1 MTKDFVGIATDYAN
15 KVISGAIPACK
26 FVIQAC
32 QRQLDDLAKPPA
44 GYLFSK
50 DHAERICRFIE
61 LAPHIKGVKASRGE
75 LMRLE
80 PWQVFILSTAFGW
93 VDAEGNRRFRRVYV
107 EVPRGNGKA
116 LDIDTLI
123 PTPGGMRS
131 MGDIA
136 TGDMVIGTNGQPT
149 KVLAATPV
157 MYDRPCYEVEF
168 STGEVI
174 VADADHEWVTD
185 ARRDRDRLKGRG
197 GKNAGPKP
205 SRKTTREIAA
215 TLMCRKERNHRIA
228 VCEPLD
234 GKERQFT
241 IQPYSLGAWLG
252 DGTSRSG
259 GFTTADVEILELI
272 RADGEVIT
280 ENKGSG
286 PYGYR
291 FSSGDRSYAARAGSF
306 SSRLR
311 GMGLIENKHIPEA
324 YLTASKSQRL
334 ALLQGLMD
342 TDGFI
347 SDGQGQCEFTQKSE
361 RLSRQVY
368 RLVASLGMRP
378 RLMERD
384 VTCNGVPAGKAW
396 RVLFHA
402 YKDTP
407 VFRLSRK
414 ADRLRDRPD
423 ARGLQGYRTIVRC
436 DPVESRPVKCIEV
449 DAADHCYL
457 ATAGH
462 IATHNSSLSSP
473 VGLYM
478 TVLDGEAGAEVYS
491 AATTR
496 DQARIV
502 FRDAQAM
509 ARKMEPFRKRF
520 GVDVTAQAIVQLKSS
535 SSFKALS
542 ADGHTLDGLNIHCAV
557 VDELHAHKSRD
568 VYDVLETGL
577 GKRPQSLLWM
587 ITTAGSNKHGICY
600 EVRDYA
606 LKVLSGAMTDAAAE
620 AMFAIVYSVDDG
632 DDPYSE
638 ETLRKANPNWGV
650 SVDPNIVM
658 QTAAKA
664 RQVATARANYLTK
677 HLNIWVDANSALFDT
692 EWWRKCEDRALD
704 EADFAADECVMGLDL
719 ASKIDIAARVNVYRR
734 LIGGKAHY
742 YVFPRFYLPRVAI
755 EEDRHPMYRGWEMQG
770 DIYAT
775 PGETTDFGIIEDEI
789 KADGPGLNL
798 QAVATDPWQAQQM
811 IQSLKKDGMPAEEY
825 RQTVAN
831 MSEATK
837 TLDALMREGR
847 IHHPGNAVLNWMIG
861 NVVGHY
867 DAKENVYPRKE
878 MPQNK
883 IDGAIALIMA
893 LGWFIQRE
901 AAEPAKEYKMLI
913 F

>member
-1 MTKDFVGIATDYAN
+1 MSYSDRAHEYARA
-15 KVISGAIPACK
+15 VVSGEIPACK

-32 QRQLDDLAKPPA
+32 QRQIDDLAKPPA
-44 GYLFSK
+44 GYRFSK

-61 LAPHIKGVKASRGE
+61 LAPHIKGPAASRGE

-93 VDAEGNRRFRRVYV
+93 VDVEGNRRFRRVYV
-107 EVPRGNGKA
+107 EVPRGNGK
-116 LDIDTLI
+116 
-123 PTPGGMRS
+123 
-131 MGDIA
+131 
-136 TGDMVIGTNGQPT
+136 
-149 KVLAATPV
+149 
-157 MYDRPCYEVEF
+157 
-168 STGEVI
+168 
-174 VADADHEWVTD
+174 
-185 ARRDRDRLKGRG
+185 
-197 GKNAGPKP
+197 
-205 SRKTTREIAA
+205 
-215 TLMCRKERNHRIA
+215 
-228 VCEPLD
+228 
-234 GKERQFT
+234 
-241 IQPYSLGAWLG
+241 
-252 DGTSRSG
+252 
-259 GFTTADVEILELI
+259 
-272 RADGEVIT
+272 
-280 ENKGSG
+280 
-286 PYGYR
+286 
-291 FSSGDRSYAARAGSF
+291 
-306 SSRLR
+306 
-311 GMGLIENKHIPEA
+311 
-324 YLTASKSQRL
+324 
-334 ALLQGLMD
+334 
-342 TDGFI
+342 
-347 SDGQGQCEFTQKSE
+347 
-361 RLSRQVY
+361 
-368 RLVASLGMRP
+368 
-378 RLMERD
+378 
-384 VTCNGVPAGKAW
+384 
-396 RVLFHA
+396 
-402 YKDTP
+402 
-407 VFRLSRK
+407 
-414 ADRLRDRPD
+414 
-423 ARGLQGYRTIVRC
+423 
-436 DPVESRPVKCIEV
+436 
-449 DAADHCYL
+449 
-457 ATAGH
+457 
-462 IATHNSSLSSP
+462 SSLSSP

-520 GVDVTAQAIVQLKSS
+520 GVDVTAQAIVQMKSS

-577 GKRPQSLLWM
+577 GKRPQSMLWM

-620 AMFAIVYSVDDG
+620 AMFAIVYSVDEG

-704 EADFAADECVMGLDL
+704 EADFATDECVMGLDL
-719 ASKIDIAARVNVYRR
+719 ASKIDIAARVNTYRR
-734 LIGGKAHY
+734 LIAGKAHY

-798 QAVATDPWQAQQM
+798 QAIATDPWQAQQM

-901 AAEPAKEYKMLI
+901 AEVPLSVAGMIA
-913 F
+913 

>member
-1 MTKDFVGIATDYAN
+1 MSYSDLAHEYARA
-15 KVISGAIPACK
+15 VVSGEIPACK
-26 FVIQAC
+26 FVVQAC
-32 QRQLDDLAKPPA
+32 QRQLDDLANPLA
-44 GYLFSK
+44 GYHFSK

-61 LAPHIKGVKASRGE
+61 LAPHIKGPAASRGD
-75 LMRLE
+75 LIRLE
-80 PWQVFILSTAFGW
+80 PWQVFILTTAFGW
-93 VDAEGNRRFRRVYV
+93 VDVDGNRRFRRVYV
-107 EVPRGNGKA
+107 EVPRGNGK
-116 LDIDTLI
+116 
-123 PTPGGMRS
+123 
-131 MGDIA
+131 
-136 TGDMVIGTNGQPT
+136 
-149 KVLAATPV
+149 
-157 MYDRPCYEVEF
+157 
-168 STGEVI
+168 
-174 VADADHEWVTD
+174 
-185 ARRDRDRLKGRG
+185 
-197 GKNAGPKP
+197 
-205 SRKTTREIAA
+205 
-215 TLMCRKERNHRIA
+215 
-228 VCEPLD
+228 
-234 GKERQFT
+234 
-241 IQPYSLGAWLG
+241 
-252 DGTSRSG
+252 
-259 GFTTADVEILELI
+259 
-272 RADGEVIT
+272 
-280 ENKGSG
+280 
-286 PYGYR
+286 
-291 FSSGDRSYAARAGSF
+291 
-306 SSRLR
+306 
-311 GMGLIENKHIPEA
+311 
-324 YLTASKSQRL
+324 
-334 ALLQGLMD
+334 
-342 TDGFI
+342 
-347 SDGQGQCEFTQKSE
+347 
-361 RLSRQVY
+361 
-368 RLVASLGMRP
+368 
-378 RLMERD
+378 
-384 VTCNGVPAGKAW
+384 
-396 RVLFHA
+396 
-402 YKDTP
+402 
-407 VFRLSRK
+407 
-414 ADRLRDRPD
+414 
-423 ARGLQGYRTIVRC
+423 
-436 DPVESRPVKCIEV
+436 
-449 DAADHCYL
+449 
-457 ATAGH
+457 
-462 IATHNSSLSSP
+462 SSLSSP

-520 GVDVTAQAIVQLKSS
+520 GVDVTAQAIVQMKSS

-542 ADGHTLDGLNIHCAV
+542 ADGDTLDGLNIHCAV
-557 VDELHAHKSRD
+557 VDELHAHKTRD

-577 GKRPQSLLWM
+577 GKRPQSMLWM

-606 LKVLSGAMTDAAAE
+606 LKVLSGAMTGAAAE
-620 AMFAIVYSVDDG
+620 AMFAIVYSIDEG

-650 SVDPNIVM
+650 SVDPNIVL

-677 HLNIWVDANSALFDT
+677 HLNIWVSANSALFDT

-704 EADFAADECVMGLDL
+704 EAEFAADECVMGLDL

-734 LIGGKAHY
+734 LISGKAHF
-742 YVFPRFYLPRVAI
+742 YVFPRFYLPTAAI
-755 EEDRHPMYRGWEMQG
+755 EEDKHPMYRGWEMQG